1 MDNELAKDILK
12 TFVHSDVGD
21 AIVVAS
27 LKNSIDSAFSYLRQI
42 QSRGYPEFMFQ
53 DAVDNIAFIRGCITV
68 LQWYTVED
76 FTETTIEV
84 NKYSVAMENM
94 Y

>member
-27 LKNSIDSAFSYLRQI
+27 LKNSIDSAFMYLRQI
-42 QSRGYPEFMFQ
+42 ESKGYPEHLFQ
-53 DAVDNIAFIRGCITV
+53 DFVDNVKFIRGCITV
-68 LQWYTVED
+68 LQWYTVDD
-76 FTETTIEV
+76 FTETTVEV
-84 NKYSVAMENM
+84 NKYSIAMENM

>member
-27 LKNSIDSAFSYLRQI
+27 LKNSMNSALMYLQEI
-42 QSRGYPEFMFQ
+42 ESKGHPEHLFQ
-53 DAVDNIAFIRGCITV
+53 DMVDNIAFIRGCITV
-68 LQWYTVED
+68 LQWYTVDD
-76 FTETTIEV
+76 FTETTVEV
-84 NKYSVAMENM
+84 NKYSIAMENM